1 MTDEEFL
8 KITDSM
14 ADKLGKDNS
23 ALIADDIGLLIN
35 GNTSAQNALREK
47 DEEIARLKANN
58 EKLVLAN
65 GNLLKQIPVERH
77 DDAPRGT
84 VDNSSNAEVKE
95 EFSWNQIF
103 DSHGRFKR

>member
-1 MTDEEFL
+1 
-8 KITDSM
+8 M
-14 ADKLGKDNS
+14 ADKLGKDNY

-77 DDAPRGT
+77 EDKPRGT
-84 VDNSSNAEVKE
+84 VDDSSDAEVKE

>member
-77 DDAPRGT
+77 DDTPRGT
-84 VDNSSNAEVKE
+84 VDDSSNAEVKE

>member
-77 DDAPRGT
+77 DDTQRGT
-84 VDNSSNAEVKE
+84 VDDSSNAEVKE

>member
-1 MTDEEFL
+1 MSE
-8 KITDSM
+8 
-14 ADKLGKDNS
+14 KLGEDNS

-35 GNTSAQNALREK
+35 GNTTAQNALREK

-77 DDAPRGT
+77 QDTPRGNMR
-84 VDNSSNAEVKE
+84 DSEEVEEKE
-95 EFSWNQIF
+95 EFSWTQIF
-103 DSHGRFKR
+103 DGHGRFKH

>member
-1 MTDEEFL
+1 MSE
-8 KITDSM
+8 
-14 ADKLGKDNS
+14 KLGEDNS

-77 DDAPRGT
+77 EDAPRGNMS
-84 VDNSSNAEVKE
+84 NSEAVE
-95 EFSWNQIF
+95 EK
-103 DSHGRFKR
+103 DCL

>member
-1 MTDEEFL
+1 MTDEEFI
-8 KITDSM
+8 KITDSLTE
-14 ADKLGKDNS
+14 KLGKDNS

-77 DDAPRGT
+77 EDKPRGS
-84 VDNSSNAEVKE
+84 VNMDNSEDVKP
-95 EFSWNQIF
+95 EFSWSQIF
-103 DSHGRFKR
+103 DSHGKFKH

>member
-1 MTDEEFL
+1 
-8 KITDSM
+8 M

-77 DDAPRGT
+77 DDTPRGT
-84 VDNSSNAEVKE
+84 VDDSSNAEVKE

>member
-1 MTDEEFL
+1 MSE
-8 KITDSM
+8 
-14 ADKLGKDNS
+14 KLGEDNS

-77 DDAPRGT
+77 EDTPRGNMS
-84 VDNSSNAEVKE
+84 NSEAVEEKE

-103 DSHGRFKR
+103 DAHGKFKR